1 MRPRQQL
8 AASVPVAAPRIA
20 AGATVA
26 AVLAHWW
33 VDESW
38 PDAIGSGLACAVV
51 GLVAAFGAATKR
63 RRMSARSR

>member
-1 MRPRQQL
+1 MRARHEP
-8 AASVPVAAPRIA
+8 ASRAFVVAPAIA